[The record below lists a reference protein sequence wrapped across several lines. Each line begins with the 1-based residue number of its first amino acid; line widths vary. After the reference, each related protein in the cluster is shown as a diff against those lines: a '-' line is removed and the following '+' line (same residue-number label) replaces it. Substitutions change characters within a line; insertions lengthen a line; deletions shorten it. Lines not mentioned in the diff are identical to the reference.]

1 MRRTLIAATLA
12 LALAGTASANLT
24 SGGHSFTPP
33 EAFAM
38 VSDGAVLSATA
49 PEGDL
54 RVTLVDLPQAK
65 DAADAVAQAWARVRP
80 GFTRTLEL
88 STARAPRNGW
98 TDIQVFDYQTSPNEK
113 LAVQAAARR
122 PVQGE
127 GWLVVLLEGS
137 QATLEKRGSPIN
149 LFIGS
154 LRPKGYERERF
165 AGRTPRPLTPERIEQ
180 LKAFIAHGMRELQVP
195 GVGLSF
201 IENGRVVWE
210 GGLGVRR
217 LGRPETVDADTLFM
231 AASNTKTMTSA
242 LMAQAVDAGKLRWD
256 QPAQDV
262 YPRFRLADAGTTR
275 QVEVR
280 HLVCACTGMP
290 RQDLDWLFSNAKAP
304 ATATFDQLGRMKP
317 TSRFGEVFQYS
328 NLMVAAG
335 GYIAATALDPKREVG
350 AAYDRQM
357 RERLFQPLG
366 MTRTTFDY
374 AQAQRGNHASPHG
387 DDIEGVT
394 RVADMGLNYTIIPAR
409 PAGAVWTSPHDFS
422 RWVLMELNKGRT
434 PEGRPLISETN
445 WAARYQPQVMVA
457 EDVHYGLGLFI
468 NRQYG
473 IPIASHGGDMLGFH
487 SNMIWLP
494 EHQLGLTILT
504 NSDAGVLLR
513 GPLLRKF
520 LELVFDGRPEAD
532 AQLAVAVANHRTEL
546 ATFKALYTLPVPHSA
561 RRALAP
567 AYHHPALGTIRV
579 VQRGERVEFLARD
592 WRSQMAWRRHADG
605 SESYNTI
612 DPGLGGTEFVRDDSV
627 RPAALVLRDAQHEYR
642 LRPRR

>member
-1 MRRTLIAATLA
+1 MRRTLIAAALTLA
-12 LALAGTASANLT
+12 LSAPAWADTT
-24 SGGHSFTPP
+24 SAGHSYTPP
-33 EAFAM
+33 DAFTLK
-38 VSDGAVLSATA
+38 VDGALLSATA

-54 RVTLVDLPQAK
+54 RITLVDLAQAR
-65 DAADAVAQAWARVRP
+65 DAADAVAQAWARVKP
-80 GFTRTLEL
+80 GFNRTLEL

-122 PVQGE
+122 PAQGE

-137 QATLEKRGSPIN
+137 QATLEKRGAPIG

-165 AGRTPRPLTPERIEQ
+165 AGRSPKPLTPERIEQ
-180 LKAFIAHGMRELQVP
+180 LKAFVAQGMRELQVP

-201 IENGRVVWE
+201 IENGRVVWA

-217 LGRPETVDADTLFM
+217 LGRPEPVDADTLFM

-242 LMAQAVDAGKLRWD
+242 LMAQAVDAGRLRWD

-262 YPRFRLADAGTTR
+262 YPRFRLADADTTR

-290 RQDLDWLFSNAKAP
+290 RQDLDWLFSDARAP
-304 ATATFDQLGRMKP
+304 ATATFDQLARMRP

-335 GYIAATALDPKREVG
+335 GYIAAASLEPGKEVG

-387 DDIEGVT
+387 DDINGIT
-394 RVADMGLNYTIIPAR
+394 RVADMGLNYTIVPAR

-434 PEGRPLISETN
+434 PEGRALISETN
-445 WAARYQPQVMVA
+445 WAARYQPQVMVG

-494 EHQLGLTILT
+494 EQQLGLTILT

-513 GPLLRKF
+513 GPLQRKL
-520 LELVFDGRPEAD
+520 LEVLFDGRPEAD
-532 AQLAVAVANHRTEL
+532 ERLKVAIANRKAEADKMRQLL
-546 ATFKALYTLPVPHSA
+546 TLPVPAEAMKTLAA
-561 RRALAP
+561 RYA
-567 AYHHPALGTIRV
+567 
-579 VQRGERVEFLARD
+579 
-592 WRSQMAWRRHADG
+592 
-605 SESYNTI
+605 
-612 DPGLGGTEFVRDDSV
+612 
-627 RPAALVLRDAQHEYR
+627 
-642 LRPRR
+642 

>member
-1 MRRTLIAATLA
+1 MRRTLIAAALSLA
-12 LALAGTASANLT
+12 LTAPAWADTTSA
-24 SGGHSFTPP
+24 GHSYTPP
-33 EAFAM
+33 DAFTLKT
-38 VSDGAVLSATA
+38 DGARLSATA

-54 RVTLVDLPQAK
+54 TITLVDLAQAK
-65 DAADAVAQAWARVRP
+65 DAADAVAQAWAQVRP
-80 GFTRTLEL
+80 GFNRALEL
-88 STARAPRNGW
+88 GTARAPRNGW
-98 TDIQVFDYQTSPNEK
+98 TGIQVFDYQTSPNEK
-113 LAVQAAARR
+113 LAVQASARR

-137 QATLEKRGSPIN
+137 QATLEKRGSPIG

-165 AGRTPRPLTPERIEQ
+165 AGRTPKPLTPERIAQ
-180 LKAFIAHGMRELQVP
+180 LKAFIEGGMRDLQVP

-210 GGLGVRR
+210 GGLGVRQ
-217 LGRPETVDADTLFM
+217 LGRPEKVDADTLFM
-231 AASNTKTMTSA
+231 AASNTKSMTSA
-242 LMAQAVDAGKLRWD
+242 LMAQAVDAGRLRWD
-256 QPAQDV
+256 QPAHEVDK
-262 YPRFRLADAGTTR
+262 RFRLADAETTR

-290 RQDLDWLFSNAKAP
+290 RQDLDWLFSDAKAP
-304 ATATFDQLGRMKP
+304 ATTTFEQLSRMKP

-335 GYIAATALDPKREVG
+335 GYIAAAALEPGKDVG

-357 RERLFQPLG
+357 RERLFRPLG

-374 AQAQRGNHASPHG
+374 GQAMRGNHATPHG
-387 DDIEGVT
+387 DDIGGIT
-394 RVADMGLNYTIIPAR
+394 RVADMGLNRTIIPAR

-434 PEGRPLISETN
+434 PEGQPLISEAN
-445 WAARYQPQVMVA
+445 WSARYQPQVMVG
-457 EDVHYGLGLFI
+457 EDRHYGLGLFLD
-468 NRQYG
+468 RQYG

-494 EHQLGLTILT
+494 EQQLGLTILT

-513 GPLLRKF
+513 GPLQRKF

-532 AQLAVAVANHRTEL
+532 EQLRVSVANHRAEL
-546 ATFKALYTLPVPHSA
+546 AKFKELYTLPVPAEA

-567 AYHHPALGTIRV
+567 AYHHPALGTIKV
-579 VQRGERVEFLARD
+579 AQRGGRVEFLARD
-592 WRSQMAWRRHADG
+592 WHSQMAWRRNADG

-612 DPGLGGTEFVRDDSV
+612 DPGLGGIEFVRDDST
-627 RPAALVLRDAQHEYR
+627 RPASLVLRDAQHEYR
-642 LRPRR
+642 LSARR